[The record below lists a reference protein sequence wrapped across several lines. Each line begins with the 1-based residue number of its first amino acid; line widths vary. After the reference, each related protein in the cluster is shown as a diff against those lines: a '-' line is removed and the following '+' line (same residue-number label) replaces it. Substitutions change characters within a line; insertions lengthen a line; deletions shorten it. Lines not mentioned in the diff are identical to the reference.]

1 MKVPGCAGDL
11 HFRNMENA
19 HRQAQRL
26 SVLAFAWTV
35 TLAASELPFILFR
48 ELTGSA
54 PAWLVYAKLALL
66 AGAIVIAVV
75 WRASRPLIPYFILL
89 IGVNALP
96 LLIGDLWIQTQLSRA
111 LTTGQNAFVDRLAV
125 QQSQRVAIGLLMA
138 GLAWRLLRRR
148 SAFFFQLGNPAAPAM
163 PIKWVG
169 LMGTGTWK
177 RRGPAI
183 GIALSAGVI
192 AFSVLAGGA
201 PLTNLDKALP
211 LLPFILLFAAANA
224 FGEEMIYRAPELG
237 ALQPVVGG
245 GQALLMTA
253 LLFGIGHFYGV
264 PYGLLGVAMSSIA
277 GWLLGRSMLETKG
290 FLWAWLI
297 HFLMDVCIFT
307 FIAAGSIAAGG
318 R

>member
-1 MKVPGCAGDL
+1 MTFQAKVPTLAVG
-11 HFRNMENA
+11 
-19 HRQAQRL
+19 RL
-26 SVLAFAWTV
+26 SALAFAWTA
-35 TLAASELPFILFR
+35 TLAASELPLILLR

-54 PAWLVYAKLALL
+54 PAWLVYAKLAFL
-66 AGAIVIAVV
+66 AGAIVIGVA
-75 WRASRPLIPYFILL
+75 WRAVRPLLPYFILL

-111 LTTGQNAFVDRLAV
+111 VTSGQDAFVDRLAV

-138 GLAWRLLRRR
+138 GLAWLLLRRR
-148 SAFFFQLGNPAAPAM
+148 SAFFFQLGDPAAPAA
-163 PIKWVG
+163 PVQWVG

-183 GIALSAGVI
+183 AIALSAGVVV
-192 AFSVLAGGA
+192 FSVLAGGA
-201 PLTNLDKALP
+201 PLANLGRALP

-224 FGEEMIYRAPELG
+224 VGEEMIYRAPELG

-245 GQALLMTA
+245 VQALLMTA
-253 LLFGIGHFYGV
+253 AFFGIGHFYGV
-264 PYGLLGVAMSSIA
+264 PYGLLGVAMSTVA
-277 GWLLGRSMLETKG
+277 GWFLGRSMLETKG
-290 FLWAWLI
+290 FFWAWFI

-307 FIAAGSIAAGG
+307 FLAAGSVAAGG

>member
-1 MKVPGCAGDL
+1 MLA
-11 HFRNMENA
+11 R
-19 HRQAQRL
+19 RL
-26 SVLAFAWTV
+26 PVLVFAWTA
-35 TLAASELPFILFR
+35 TLAASELPLILLR
-48 ELTGSA
+48 ELTGAA

-66 AGAIVIAVV
+66 AGALVIGVA
-75 WRASRPLIPYFILL
+75 WRAIRPLLPYFILL

-96 LLIGDLWIQTQLSRA
+96 LLVGDLWIQTQLSRA
-111 LTTGQNAFVDRLAV
+111 LTNGQNAFVDRLAV

-138 GLAWRLLRRR
+138 GLAWLLLRRR
-148 SAFFFQLGNPAAPAM
+148 SAFFFQLGDLAAPAA

-169 LMGTGTWK
+169 LMETGTWK

-183 GIALSAGVI
+183 AIALSAGVV

-201 PLTNLDKALP
+201 PLANLGRSLP
-211 LLPFILLFAAANA
+211 LLPYILLFAAANA

-264 PYGLLGVAMSSIA
+264 PYGLLGVAMSTAA

-290 FLWAWLI
+290 FFWAWFI
-297 HFLMDVCIFT
+297 HFGMDVCIFT
-307 FIAAGSIAAGG
+307 FLAAGSVSAGG